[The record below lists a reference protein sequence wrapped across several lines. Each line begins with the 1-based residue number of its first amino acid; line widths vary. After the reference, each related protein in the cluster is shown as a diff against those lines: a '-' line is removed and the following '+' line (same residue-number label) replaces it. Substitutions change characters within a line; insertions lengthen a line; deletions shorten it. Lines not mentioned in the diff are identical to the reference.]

1 MTKIELLSGGACE
14 EVTGSKHYLKL
25 NNFKVMIDCGLWQG
39 NKKTEK
45 KNKKVNIG
53 VRIVGIFMLLLMLAS
68 PIIAIL
74 SYVVK

>member
-1 MTKIELLSGGACE
+1 M
-14 EVTGSKHYLKL
+14 SK
-25 NNFKVMIDCGLWQG
+25 
-39 NKKTEK
+39 KKK
-45 KNKKVNIG
+45 KKVNIG

>member
-1 MTKIELLSGGACE
+1 M
-14 EVTGSKHYLKL
+14 SK
-25 NNFKVMIDCGLWQG
+25 
-39 NKKTEK
+39 K

-53 VRIVGIFMLLLMLAS
+53 VRIVGIFMLLLMLVS

>member
-1 MTKIELLSGGACE
+1 M
-14 EVTGSKHYLKL
+14 SK
-25 NNFKVMIDCGLWQG
+25 
-39 NKKTEK
+39 K